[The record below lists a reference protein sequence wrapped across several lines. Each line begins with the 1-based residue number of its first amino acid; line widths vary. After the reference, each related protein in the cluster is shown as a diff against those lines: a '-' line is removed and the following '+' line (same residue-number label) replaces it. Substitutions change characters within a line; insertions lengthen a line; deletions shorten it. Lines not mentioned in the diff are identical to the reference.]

1 MKTDEPFNLFKK
13 FWTVCAGNLV
23 RVWLQNLSLLGA
35 MTDERAMTDEL
46 YQGIGTS
53 ATSFIL
59 PSCSSCPILL
69 PLPQNAMGVQHII
82 FE

>member
-1 MKTDEPFNLFKK
+1 MKTDDPFKLFKK
-13 FWTVCAGNLV
+13 FWTVCAGYLV
-23 RVWLQNLSLLGA
+23 MVWLQNLSLLG
-35 MTDERAMTDEL
+35 AMTDEL

-53 ATSFIL
+53 ATSFTL

>member
-1 MKTDEPFNLFKK
+1 M
-13 FWTVCAGNLV
+13 
-23 RVWLQNLSLLGA
+23 VWLQNLSLLG
-35 MTDERAMTDEL
+35 AMTDEL

-53 ATSFIL
+53 ATSFTL